1 LDVALPYELDPRKL
15 SKLSLQPAR
24 VKAHT
29 LELAP
34 EGWFSVQDYLKY
46 RFESIDPRFVGEG
59 RVLEAA
65 EELAP
70 REQALSM
77 RLLRYHRQGLLARR
91 RYGHRFLYRLTE
103 KGKRRGLFLG
113 KHRESIHE
121 HLPYAKLSRPTG
133 PKLEIPEVCVGRQ
146 VKLPGE
152 TPVSSPAPDTPPRC
166 GKCGASLPSRHLMV
180 CPHCHKLAYQPRP
193 VRSS

>member
-1 LDVALPYELDPRKL
+1 LDVRLPYELDPRKL
-15 SKLSLQPAR
+15 SKLSFQPAL

-46 RFESIDPRFVGEG
+46 PFESIDARFVGEG

-70 REQALSM
+70 TEQALSM
-77 RLLRYHRQGLLARR
+77 RLLRYWRQGLLVRR
-91 RYGHRFLYRLTE
+91 RGGHRFLYMLTL
-103 KGKRRGLFLG
+103 KGKRRGLLLG
-113 KHRESIHE
+113 EHRESIYE
-121 HLPYAKLSRPTG
+121 HLPYGRPSRPTG
-133 PKLEIPEVCVGRQ
+133 PQQVTPLPVFDPH

-152 TPVSSPAPDTPPRC
+152 TPTTSPAPDTPPKCR
-166 GKCGASLPSRHLMV
+166 KCGASLSSQRILL
-180 CPHCHKLAYQPRP
+180 CPNCHQYP
-193 VRSS
+193 